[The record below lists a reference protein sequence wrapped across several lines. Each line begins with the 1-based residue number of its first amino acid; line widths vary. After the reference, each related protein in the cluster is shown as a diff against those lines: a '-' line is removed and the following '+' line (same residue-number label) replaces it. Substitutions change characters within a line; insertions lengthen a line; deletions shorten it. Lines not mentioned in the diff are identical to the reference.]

1 MMMNSKKQNAN
12 VNQNTWL
19 CDKLLEQTES
29 KKKKQSHLLPNL
41 SEREGTVKLIFC

>member
-29 KKKKQSHLLPNL
+29 KKKINKVISYQIYL
-41 SEREGTVKLIFC
+41 REKEP